1 MDGSG
6 KIGFGYNNHLA
17 FLSDD
22 GGSPEERMR
31 IDASGDV
38 RIGTTNTVGFKQD
51 INAGS
56 LISGRSTGGRPDLRA
71 LTV

>member
-22 GGSPEERMR
+22 GGSSEERMR
-31 IDASGDV
+31 IDASGNV
-38 RIGTTNTVGFKQD
+38 GIGTTNTVGFKQD